1 MDASENRA
9 NNYRARADEIRTI
22 ARGMSDDA
30 CRNVL
35 LAVASDYEY
44 MASRF
49 ESLERTFSGATKPD
63 APLH

>member
-1 MDASENRA
+1 MDASESRVG
-9 NNYRARADEIRTI
+9 NYRARADEIRTI
-22 ARGMSDDA
+22 ARGMSDAA

-49 ESLERTFSGATKPD
+49 ETLERTLSAPAKPGTS
-63 APLH
+63 LH